1 METPEVKKIKRIMRS
16 KINEAKEECFEL
28 VNPQHLPYDQLS
40 YSEKVLSDFCFYLDG
55 YDSSTLEKL
64 TEIINKMF
72 YE

>member
-1 METPEVKKIKRIMRS
+1 METPEVKKIKRIMRN
-16 KINEAKEECFEL
+16 KISEAKEECYSL
-28 VNPQHLPYDQLS
+28 ANPLGLPYDQLS
-40 YSEKVLSDFCFYLDG
+40 GAERTLSDLCYYLDG